1 MLEISLATKRE
12 TGGGG
17 GRTVFNSTDNLDH

>member
-12 TGGGG
+12 TGGGA
-17 GRTVFNSTDNLDH
+17 GRTVFNSTDNLDL